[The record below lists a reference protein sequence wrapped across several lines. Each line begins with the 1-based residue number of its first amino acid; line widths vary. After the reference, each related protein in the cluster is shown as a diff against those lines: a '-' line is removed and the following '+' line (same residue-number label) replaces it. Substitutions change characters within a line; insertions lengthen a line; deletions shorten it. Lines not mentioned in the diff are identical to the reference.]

1 MERQDVIFAVMDMI
15 RCVEKCTGLQT
26 LDLTSKEV
34 LGRIAAAQARNEP
47 ARVTEIIKLQQ
58 LGTPPT
64 LFSRVSQLEVDGWI
78 ASEVDATDKRV
89 KRLTLTPKARDAYS
103 RMSAGALKII
113 DNT

>member
-1 MERQDVIFAVMDMI
+1 MERHDVIFEVLDMM
-15 RCVEKCTGLQT
+15 RTVEESTGLHA

-47 ARVTEIIKLQQ
+47 ARVTEIIKLEQ

-64 LFSRVSQLEVDGWI
+64 LFSRVSQLEEDGWI
-78 ASEVDATDKRV
+78 VSEVDATDRRV

-103 RMSAGALKII
+103 RMSAAALKIF
-113 DNT
+113 DDP